1 MKALICIA
9 LTACLAGG
17 CTTDRSRVAYEPDAA
32 RSRIVSA
39 FPAKWRLVPP
49 DAWQKGT
56 IDRYFTTSGSDAF
69 ILLGPQR
76 IYSDL
81 NDRAGS
87 THREYLWKECLYVW
101 VVPGDFEP
109 KFGRTTIYNFFDP
122 PWHPHPVFASRS
134 VKVYAEPGKYILDTN
149 RMDELFRQ
157 QGYGTSPQEFRL
169 SWKSWRPDIAASLR
183 E

>member
-9 LTACLAGG
+9 LAACLAGG
-17 CTTDRSRVAYEPDAA
+17 CTTGRSRVPYGLDAA

-39 FPAKWRLVPP
+39 LPAQWELVPQ
-49 DAWQKGT
+49 DKWQKST
-56 IDRYFTTSGSDAF
+56 TERDFTTPSSDAF
-69 ILLGPQR
+69 ILLGPQLL
-76 IYSDL
+76 YSDL
-81 NDRAGS
+81 NDRAGR

-134 VKVYAEPGKYILDTN
+134 VGVYAEPG
-149 RMDELFRQ
+149 
-157 QGYGTSPQEFRL
+157 
-169 SWKSWRPDIAASLR
+169 
-183 E
+183 